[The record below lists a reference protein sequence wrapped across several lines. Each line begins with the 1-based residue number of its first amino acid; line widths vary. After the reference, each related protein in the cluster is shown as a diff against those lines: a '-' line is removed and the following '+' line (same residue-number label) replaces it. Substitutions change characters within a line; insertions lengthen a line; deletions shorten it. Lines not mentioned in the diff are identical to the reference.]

1 MSASD
6 RAARALRAV
15 VAVATA
21 HGLSAVGASVIKDL
35 NNTVVDL
42 GSSPIVAKV
51 STSTL
56 RGGDDSFVREFAVLE
71 HLHGPDA
78 PVVHFSDQLP
88 HGPHEIDGLRML
100 FLERVH
106 LVDEEITVADAVST
120 LHRTHAALAGLDAPL
135 PTFTDALAAA
145 HDLYSD
151 QISTPGLRSDERRF
165 CLDAGGRLL
174 ADFANHAGQAMVLH
188 GDPWRGG
195 NLVATS
201 AGPVLLDFEAVCLGP
216 LEWDLS
222 ALGEEAAP
230 FGDSRLFA
238 QCLAARSF
246 LVAAHCWA
254 QQGRAPEIDAAAEWH
269 LRLLHQRTS
278 R

>member
-1 MSASD
+1 MEP
-6 RAARALRAV
+6 
-15 VAVATA
+15 TE
-21 HGLSAVGASVIKDL
+21 
-35 NNTVVDL
+35 VDL
-42 GSSPIVAKV
+42 TAE
-51 STSTL
+51 L
-56 RGGDDSFVREFAVLE
+56 VRELLRDQ
-71 HLHGPDA
+71 HPDLA
-78 PVVHFSDQLP
+78 DRRLWLGARGWDNQLWRL
-88 HGPHEIDGLRML
+88 G
-100 FLERVH
+100 
-106 LVDEEITVADAVST
+106 AD
-120 LHRTHAALAGLDAPL
+120 
-135 PTFTDALAAA
+135 FTDALAAA

-165 CLDAGGRLL
+165 CLDAGDRLL
-174 ADFANHAGQAMVLH
+174 ADFADHAGQTMVLH

-201 AGPVLLDFEAVCLGP
+201 ASPVLLDFEAVCLGP